1 MINDTKQYW
10 KRRALLAEAKAD
22 SLSKA
27 RRTDHSMEM
36 TMHAEIGR
44 LHVAMA
50 EIQSAINFA
59 ASKE

>member
-10 KRRALLAEAKAD
+10 KRRALLAEGQRD
-22 SLSKA
+22 SIEKC

-36 TMHAEIGR
+36 AMHAEISR
-44 LHVAMA
+44 LRVAMA